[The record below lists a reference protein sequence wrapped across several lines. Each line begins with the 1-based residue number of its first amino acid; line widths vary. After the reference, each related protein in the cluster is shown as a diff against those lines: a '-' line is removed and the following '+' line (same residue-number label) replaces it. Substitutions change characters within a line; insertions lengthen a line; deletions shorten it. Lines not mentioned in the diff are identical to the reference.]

1 MLVLLV
7 RMQRKRDRKVVEYF
21 EIIEKDEENLFSNII
36 GDLREKEND

>member
-1 MLVLLV
+1 VLVLLV

>member
-1 MLVLLV
+1 
-7 RMQRKRDRKVVEYF
+7 MQRKRDRKVVEYF